1 MAQISLRQL
10 PTILRAILRDEIIAV
25 HKKRLKDEKP
35 QLDAKGEIIP
45 DSPNTEVNMENIINL
60 VNKSVSSIMSRL
72 NSISY
77 FDNIE
82 TNKMGTLV
90 QAAQNPDN
98 LCRMD
103 PAWHPWV

>member
-1 MAQISLRQL
+1 M
-10 PTILRAILRDEIIAV
+10 

-35 QLDAKGEIIP
+35 QLDAKGDIIADAP
-45 DSPNTEVNMENIINL
+45 PTEVNMENIITL
-60 VNKSVSSIMSRL
+60 VNKSVNAIMGRLSSISL
-72 NSISY
+72 
-77 FDNIE
+77 FDNINVE